1 MRLEGFQETRMNMG
15 DIEINVNYAGS
26 GKPILLLH
34 GYPQTHMMW
43 HKLAQRLV
51 EQNFTVVV
59 PDLRGYGD
67 SAKPEGLTDHSNYS
81 KRVMAEDQ
89 VKVMEALGFDKFNM
103 VGHDRGARVAHRLA
117 LDYPEKVISCT
128 LMDILPT
135 YDMYQRTNMDFAKGY
150 YHWFFL
156 IQPVGIPERLIG
168 SDPAFYLRSLLE
180 AWSRNKGCFDEQMV
194 EEYARAFCL
203 SGAVHAT
210 CEDYRA
216 AATIDLVHDEEDRDK
231 KIQAPLL
238 VLWGEKG
245 LVGKLYD
252 VLGVWRER
260 AENVV
265 GGPLPCGHFLPEE
278 APEESYWALIEFLK
292 QHNSPKMGGK

>member
-1 MRLEGFQETRMNMG
+1 MRLEGFQEIRINTG
-15 DIEINVNYAGS
+15 DVEINVNYAGR

-43 HKLAQRLV
+43 YNLAPRLV
-51 EQNFTVVV
+51 EQNYTVVV

-67 SAKPEGLTDHSNYS
+67 SEKPEGLEDHSNYS
-81 KRVMAEDQ
+81 KRAMARDQ
-89 VKVMEALGFDKFNM
+89 VKVMEALGFDKFDL
-103 VGHDRGARVAHRLA
+103 VGHDRGARVAHRLV
-117 LDYPEKVISCT
+117 LDYPERVTSCT
-128 LMDILPT
+128 MMDILPT
-135 YDMYQRTNMDFAKGY
+135 YDMYHTTNMDFAKGY

-156 IQPVGIPERLIG
+156 IQPVGIPEKLIG

-180 AWSRNKGCFDEQMV
+180 AWSRNKGCFHEQMV

-203 SGAVHAT
+203 PGAVHAT

-216 AATIDLVHDEEDRDK
+216 AATIDLTHDVEDRNK
-231 KIQAPLL
+231 KIQVPLL

-260 AENVV
+260 AKNVV

-278 APEESYWALIEFLK
+278 APEETYGALMEFLK
-292 QHNSPKMGGK
+292 